1 VRNVHFILFV
11 LPAEQVIIDIWTL
24 TIVFVRIATIQL
36 VELPSVIAAI
46 TLVLHVQVHLP
57 LNVRVVLLV
66 ELQIMLVNVNVIMV
80 CSRQI
85 KLVIVVI

>member
-1 VRNVHFILFV
+1 MRNVHFILCV
-11 LPAEQVIIDIWTL
+11 LPVEQAIIDIWTL
-24 TIVFVRIATIQL
+24 TTVFVKMVTIQL
-36 VELPSVIAAI
+36 VGLPSVIAAI

-57 LNVRVVLLV
+57 LNVRVVLPV

-85 KLVIVVI
+85 KLVMAVI